1 MTHILIG
8 VHCFQVVK
16 IDGRV
21 IGEGEVGPV
30 TRKLQ
35 SAYKK
40 LTDDSGVPIPTY
52 QKLWTIFKELWVCLR
67 KSICVVFTLINKCMM
82 FLAHDGL
89 GQCNKVGRVQVKCV
103 SSSSPIS
110 LSCLKLMVF
119 PSSYMATDKF
129 RIWLFLFF
137 CNSRHLTIFRC
148 VKILWTTKFK

>member
-1 MTHILIG
+1 MTLILIG

-52 QKLWTIFKELWVCLR
+52 QKL
-67 KSICVVFTLINKCMM
+67 
-82 FLAHDGL
+82 
-89 GQCNKVGRVQVKCV
+89 
-103 SSSSPIS
+103 
-110 LSCLKLMVF
+110 
-119 PSSYMATDKF
+119 
-129 RIWLFLFF
+129 
-137 CNSRHLTIFRC
+137 
-148 VKILWTTKFK
+148 